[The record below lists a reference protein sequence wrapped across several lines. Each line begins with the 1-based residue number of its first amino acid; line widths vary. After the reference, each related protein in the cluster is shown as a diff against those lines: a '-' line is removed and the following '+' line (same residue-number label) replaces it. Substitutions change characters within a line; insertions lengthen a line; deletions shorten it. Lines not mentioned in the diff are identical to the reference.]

1 VGGTPVGG
9 VAGVEGGVG
18 GIGGAGGGGGGGVI
32 QLPRAPF
39 EHDARVQGKKNL
51 LSIGSIISGV

>member
-9 VAGVEGGVG
+9 VSLAGNVGGVG
-18 GIGGAGGGGGGGVI
+18 AGGGGVI

-39 EHDARVQGKKNL
+39 EHDARVQGKKNV

>member
-1 VGGTPVGG
+1 VGG
-9 VAGVEGGVG
+9 VGVGGVG
-18 GIGGAGGGGGGGVI
+18 SGAGAPGGGGVI

-39 EHDARVQGKKNL
+39 EHDARGQQGKKNV

>member
-1 VGGTPVGG
+1 MGGTPVGG
-9 VAGVEGGVG
+9 VPGVGSGVG
-18 GIGGAGGGGGGGVI
+18 GIGGGAGGGGVI

-39 EHDARVQGKKNL
+39 EHDARVQGKKNV